1 MNLVI
6 VGCGP
11 MPCERRFA
19 VMAPGARTWQMLQT
33 CVRGLAA
40 AGHTS
45 PEVTVLGLEQEPRAQ
60 GAFPFEVVVPL
71 DDSPSG
77 PICNVRYVPLTYEPF
92 MALAG
97 GDAAGSPLPDR
108 VDAIVG
114 TASSQPCATA
124 AALAA
129 RLGVPLWVDFFGD
142 PFAEIQTK
150 AELSP
155 DAREENDTR
164 MHHVWKLHLAAL
176 LRGDAFSALSRRQ
189 RHAVIGQLGAAGR
202 LNRHTAGT
210 DLVAAIPFALFPPDV
225 PPAPD
230 SGRLPG
236 GDFTVM
242 WCGSFNTWMD
252 VDALVGGLAG
262 AVERN
267 PRIRLLV
274 VGGAIPNYHGDGFAQ
289 FQEGV
294 RDAGIAHAVDIV
306 GWQPLGE
313 IRRLS
318 ARCCAGLNVDR
329 PSYEA
334 LLGSRTRIVQ
344 FVAAGLP
351 VISTVATELS
361 EELRDAGLLLPF
373 QLGDAASLTDAL
385 LNAATRQTE
394 LAETGRRGPAFV
406 LDQYGGERA
415 GAALAAWVAQPRFA
429 PDKDAEGNNAEGN
442 PLVDFW
448 RGAEGTS

>member
-1 MNLVI
+1 
-6 VGCGP
+6 

-19 VMAPGARTWQMLQT
+19 VMAPGARTWQILQT

-40 AGHTS
+40 AGHT
-45 PEVTVLGLEQEPRAQ
+45 PQVTVLGLEQEPRPE

-77 PICNVRYVPLTYEPF
+77 PICNVRYVPLTFEPF
-92 MALAG
+92 MALADENG
-97 GDAAGSPLPDR
+97 GGGALPDE
-108 VDAIVG
+108 VDAVVG
-114 TASSQPCATA
+114 TASAQPCATA
-124 AALAA
+124 AALAT

-155 DAREENDTR
+155 EARGENDTR
-164 MHHVWKLHLAAL
+164 THHVWKLHLASL

-225 PPAPD
+225 PPGTD
-230 SGRLPG
+230 GGRLPG
-236 GDFTVM
+236 GDFTAM

-252 VDALVGGLAG
+252 VDALVGGIAG
-262 AVERN
+262 AVTRN
-267 PRIRLLV
+267 PRVRLMV
-274 VGGAIPNYHGDGFAQ
+274 VGGAIPNYHGDGFGQ
-289 FQEGV
+289 FQEGI

-313 IRRLS
+313 MRRLYE
-318 ARCCAGLNVDR
+318 RCCVGLNVDR
-329 PSYEA
+329 YSYEA

-351 VISTVATELS
+351 VISTVVTELS

-373 QLGDAASLTDAL
+373 QLGDAASLTGAL
-385 LNAATRQTE
+385 LDAAGRQSE
-394 LAETGRRGPAFV
+394 LAENARRGREFV
-406 LDQYGGERA
+406 LEHYGGADA
-415 GAALAAWVAQPRFA
+415 GSALAAWVAAPRFA
-429 PDKDAEGNNAEGN
+429 PDKDAEGRNAGEN
-442 PLVDFW
+442 PLVEFW
-448 RGAEGTS
+448 RGAEGTT